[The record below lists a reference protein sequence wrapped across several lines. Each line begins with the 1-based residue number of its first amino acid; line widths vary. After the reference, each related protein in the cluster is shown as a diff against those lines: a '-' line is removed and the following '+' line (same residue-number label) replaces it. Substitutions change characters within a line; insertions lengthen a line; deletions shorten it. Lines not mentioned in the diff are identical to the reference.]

1 MKLQFKY
8 QKFQADAAKAVADVF
23 DGQPYLAPSYMTGEI
38 SGKNSSS
45 EERKG
50 TFSGWSNQK
59 IVPELSDERIL
70 DNLRKIQ
77 KANQIPVSSKLEGR
91 ENGYHLTVE
100 METGVGKTYTYIK
113 TIYELNKR
121 YGWSKFLVV
130 VPSIAIREGVYKT
143 FQITREHFAKEY
155 GKKIRFFIYNSER
168 LTEIDRFASDNSVH
182 VMIINSQAFNAKGK
196 DARRI
201 YMNLDEFQGRKPI
214 DLIAGTNP
222 IIIIDEPQSVEGRQT
237 KERMKQFCPL
247 ITLRYSATH
256 KADSLYNMVYR
267 LSAADA
273 YRKYLVKKIEV
284 KGIAGNGAKGKKMI
298 MELHPD
304 LLFLDVELPDTLGL
318 NLLSEIREDILW
330 DMKVVFYTSYDK
342 YLLQALRESAFDFLL
357 KPFEAEDLKVIMD
370 RYRKAMSSTSLPLLP
385 SFASSISAL
394 MPQQGMFMISTVTGF
409 KLLRLEEIG
418 FFEYLKD
425 KRQWQVVLFNQTC
438 LNLKRNTKAED
449 IISYSQAFVQ
459 ISQSAIVNVNYLAMI
474 DGKCCQLYPPFHDK
488 NDLIISR
495 SYLKELQERFFVL

>member
-1 MKLQFKY
+1 MMETEEKY
-8 QKFQADAAKAVADVF
+8 KVV
-23 DGQPYLAPSYMTGEI
+23 
-38 SGKNSSS
+38 
-45 EERKG
+45 
-50 TFSGWSNQK
+50 
-59 IVPELSDERIL
+59 IVDDERTAI
-70 DNLRKIQ
+70 DALRRE
-77 KANQIPVSSKLEGR
+77 LEPYR
-91 ENGYHLTVE
+91 E
-100 METGVGKTYTYIK
+100 
-113 TIYELNKR
+113 
-121 YGWSKFLVV
+121 F
-130 VPSIAIREGVYKT
+130 
-143 FQITREHFAKEY
+143 
-155 GKKIRFFIYNSER
+155 
-168 LTEIDRFASDNSVH
+168 
-182 VMIINSQAFNAKGK
+182 
-196 DARRI
+196 
-201 YMNLDEFQGRKPI
+201 
-214 DLIAGTNP
+214 
-222 IIIIDEPQSVEGRQT
+222 
-237 KERMKQFCPL
+237 
-247 ITLRYSATH
+247 
-256 KADSLYNMVYR
+256 
-267 LSAADA
+267 
-273 YRKYLVKKIEV
+273 EV

-370 RYRKAMSSTSLPLLP
+370 RYRKAMTSTSLPLLP

-438 LNLKRNTKAED
+438 LN
-449 IISYSQAFVQ
+449 FVQ

>member
-1 MKLQFKY
+1 MMETEEKY
-8 QKFQADAAKAVADVF
+8 KVV
-23 DGQPYLAPSYMTGEI
+23 
-38 SGKNSSS
+38 
-45 EERKG
+45 
-50 TFSGWSNQK
+50 
-59 IVPELSDERIL
+59 IVDDERTAI
-70 DNLRKIQ
+70 DVLRRE
-77 KANQIPVSSKLEGR
+77 LEPYR
-91 ENGYHLTVE
+91 E
-100 METGVGKTYTYIK
+100 
-113 TIYELNKR
+113 
-121 YGWSKFLVV
+121 F
-130 VPSIAIREGVYKT
+130 
-143 FQITREHFAKEY
+143 
-155 GKKIRFFIYNSER
+155 
-168 LTEIDRFASDNSVH
+168 
-182 VMIINSQAFNAKGK
+182 
-196 DARRI
+196 
-201 YMNLDEFQGRKPI
+201 
-214 DLIAGTNP
+214 
-222 IIIIDEPQSVEGRQT
+222 
-237 KERMKQFCPL
+237 
-247 ITLRYSATH
+247 
-256 KADSLYNMVYR
+256 
-267 LSAADA
+267 
-273 YRKYLVKKIEV
+273 EV

-370 RYRKAMSSTSLPLLP
+370 RYRKAMTSTSLPLLP

-495 SYLKELQERFFVL
+495 SYLKELQERFFVLSCGPHRLKYATSSAEAAYLFVRILE

>member
-1 MKLQFKY
+1 MMDTEEKY
-8 QKFQADAAKAVADVF
+8 KVVIID
-23 DGQPYLAPSYMTGEI
+23 
-38 SGKNSSS
+38 
-45 EERKG
+45 
-50 TFSGWSNQK
+50 
-59 IVPELSDERIL
+59 DER
-70 DNLRKIQ
+70 
-77 KANQIPVSSKLEGR
+77 S
-91 ENGYHLTVE
+91 
-100 METGVGKTYTYIK
+100 
-113 TIYELNKR
+113 
-121 YGWSKFLVV
+121 
-130 VPSIAIREGVYKT
+130 
-143 FQITREHFAKEY
+143 
-155 GKKIRFFIYNSER
+155 
-168 LTEIDRFASDNSVH
+168 ASD
-182 VMIINSQAFNAKGK
+182 AL
-196 DARRI
+196 RRELEP
-201 YMNLDEFQGRKPI
+201 YREFEI
-214 DLIAGTNP
+214 
-222 IIIIDEPQSVEGRQT
+222 
-237 KERMKQFCPL
+237 
-247 ITLRYSATH
+247 
-256 KADSLYNMVYR
+256 
-267 LSAADA
+267 
-273 YRKYLVKKIEV
+273 
-284 KGIAGNGAKGKKMI
+284 KGIASSGAKGKKMI
-298 MELHPD
+298 MELHPV

>member
-1 MKLQFKY
+1 MNNLKV
-8 QKFQADAAKAVADVF
+8 AIIEDEVPAAR
-23 DGQPYLAPSYMTGEI
+23 LLHSM
-38 SGKNSSS
+38 
-45 EERKG
+45 
-50 TFSGWSNQK
+50 
-59 IVPELSDERIL
+59 
-70 DNLRKIQ
+70 LR
-77 KANQIPVSSKLEGR
+77 
-91 ENGYHLTVE
+91 
-100 METGVGKTYTYIK
+100 
-113 TIYELNKR
+113 
-121 YGWSKFLVV
+121 
-130 VPSIAIREGVYKT
+130 
-143 FQITREHFAKEY
+143 
-155 GKKIRFFIYNSER
+155 R
-168 LTEIDRFASDNSVH
+168 LRPAWE
-182 VMIINSQAFNAKGK
+182 VMVLPG
-196 DARRI
+196 
-201 YMNLDEFQGRKPI
+201 
-214 DLIAGTNP
+214 
-222 IIIIDEPQSVEGRQT
+222 SVEEAVQWFA
-237 KERMKQFCPL
+237 ENP
-247 ITLRYSATH
+247 
-256 KADSLYNMVYR
+256 
-267 LSAADA
+267 
-273 YRKYLVKKIEV
+273 
-284 KGIAGNGAKGKKMI
+284 
-298 MELHPD
+298 HPD

-370 RYRKAMSSTSLPLLP
+370 RYRKAMTSTSLPLLP